1 MNIHV
6 MTHDELKCVRKR
18 IKKLKNKTKKDIVS
32 LYEVER
38 EIILKIRS
46 LYKNKNCT
54 ES

>member
-18 IKKLKNKTKKDIVS
+18 N
-32 LYEVER
+32 EVER

-46 LYKNKNCT
+46 LYKNKKCI